1 MTGRAPSSFDKD
13 DKLTNST
20 ESDMATMQADADRE
34 TRLAEEQLLYSAQT
48 AIQRQLNRQGLKYRD
63 LARRLDVSEA
73 RVSQLLGDDA
83 LNLTIRT
90 VARVFH
96 RLGEEA
102 VLLTRRE
109 LDEKLRQVAPEPDQ
123 PAWVFA
129 SKGEQIYSGQ
139 EATEIV
145 VEPGVRRGEGRSWR
159 DWADAEDAAARL
171 KKVA

>member
-1 MTGRAPSSFDKD
+1 
-13 DKLTNST
+13 
-20 ESDMATMQADADRE
+20 MASKQADADRE
-34 TRLAEEQLLYSAQT
+34 TRLAEEQLLYLAQT

-63 LARRLDVSEA
+63 LARRLDVTEG

-102 VLLTRRE
+102 VLMTKRE
-109 LDEKLRQVAPEPDQ
+109 LDEKLQQVAPEPNQ
-123 PAWVFA
+123 PSWVFA
-129 SKGEQIYSGQ
+129 ACGEQIYTGQ
-139 EATEIV
+139 EATKIV
-145 VEPGVRRGEGRSWR
+145 VEPGMRRGDARTWQ

>member
-1 MTGRAPSSFDKD
+1 
-13 DKLTNST
+13 
-20 ESDMATMQADADRE
+20 MATKQTDADRE
-34 TRLAEEQLLYSAQT
+34 MRLAEEQMLYLAQT

-63 LARRLDVSEA
+63 LARRLEVSEA

-96 RLGEEA
+96 KLGEEA

-109 LDEKLRQVAPEPDQ
+109 LDEQLRQAPQEPEH
-123 PAWVFA
+123 PSWVFA
-129 SKGEQIYSGQ
+129 AKGEQIYTGQ
-139 EATEIV
+139 ETTEII
-145 VEPGVRRGEGRSWR
+145 VEAGVRRGDGRSWR
-159 DWADAEDAAARL
+159 EWAAAEEASSRM